1 MICGLVLVCW
11 AATTSPAADPDRGFA
26 FTDKVVLAYY
36 YIWFDED
43 DWLKSTADGGR
54 KEQLQGLHP
63 LAGAYNS
70 WDPAIIEKHM
80 QQMNR
85 ARIDALAVSWWHET
99 RENGPNQILDTVF
112 AKAVDHNLKI
122 TIDYEH
128 GQAPLEQ
135 VYHDLFY
142 FLHRY
147 QKHPALLKVDAL
159 PVVMIWTAWA
169 HSPAEWQDVFNRL
182 EAGRSAAFPIMSGGY
197 QGGAAKAYLGPFR
210 SLEQYTLVD
219 IEDCRLADLM
229 RDMRAKIDDY
239 NRTLGPQ
246 TGKLAQ
252 HHATISPGY
261 DETRNQGRRTAHGG
275 HNGAGWKD
283 RTKFGVKYPD
293 DPEGTYYRG
302 TFEAAMQSSPDWL
315 HISTFNELAEFSHI
329 EATCEH
335 GYRYIDL
342 TAEFVERFKAGSPA
356 AADKTASEESPSS
369 RRDDRSA
376 RNDGFRAAAA
386 AGGAR

>member
-85 ARIDALAVSWWHET
+85 ARIDVLAVSWWHET

-112 AKAVDHNLKI
+112 AKAVDHHLKI

-135 VYHDLFY
+135 VYHDLSY
-142 FLHRY
+142 FLRRY

-169 HSPAEWQDVFNRL
+169 HSPAEWQQVFDRL
-182 EAGRSAAFPIMSGGY
+182 EQAGLRVSHHVRRLSRWRGKGLPGSVPLARAIHAGGY
-197 QGGAAKAYLGPFR
+197 RRLPARR
-210 SLEQYTLVD
+210 SD
-219 IEDCRLADLM
+219 A
-229 RDMRAKIDDY
+229 
-239 NRTLGPQ
+239 G
-246 TGKLAQ
+246 
-252 HHATISPGY
+252 HACQ
-261 DETRNQGRRTAHGG
+261 D
-275 HNGAGWKD
+275 
-283 RTKFGVKYPD
+283 
-293 DPEGTYYRG
+293 
-302 TFEAAMQSSPDWL
+302 
-315 HISTFNELAEFSHI
+315 
-329 EATCEH
+329 
-335 GYRYIDL
+335 
-342 TAEFVERFKAGSPA
+342 
-356 AADKTASEESPSS
+356 
-369 RRDDRSA
+369 
-376 RNDGFRAAAA
+376 
-386 AGGAR
+386 